1 MSNEAKALKQQ
12 GGKKIELQKLLALGA
27 LVILFVFFFV
37 YGVFGKN
44 VDGVSFIMNIL
55 ESAYFIGFLA
65 LGVTFVIITGGIDL
79 SIGTIMMCGAL
90 IGGYAYNTWGW
101 PFIAAI
107 VLTIAIPTIFGLFNG
122 ILISKLRLP
131 PFIATLGTM
140 MISQGLGSIITSVQ
154 TQRWPTAAEAD
165 GWFKSVFLKT
175 PEGFPIGIIWLVAFF
190 LIAMFLLNK
199 TKFGKYTFAIG
210 SNEEAARLS
219 GVNTT
224 KWLTLVY
231 VVNGIFCGFAALMYS
246 ATYTTILPGTGNGLE
261 LQGIAA
267 VVIGGTS
274 LAGGVGSMSGT
285 MIGVF
290 IMAVL
295 KTGLTA
301 IGLQPQWQTFFVG
314 VVVILAVLM
323 DIYRQKSATKVKVAA

>member
-1 MSNEAKALKQQ
+1 MSNREKALKQQ
-12 GGKKIELQKLLALGA
+12 GKKIELQKLLALGA
-27 LVILFVFFFV
+27 LVILLAFFML
-37 YGVFGKN
+37 YGHFGKGVDVPSFLIN
-44 VDGVSFIMNIL
+44 VL
-55 ESAYFIGFLA
+55 ESAYYIGFLA

-90 IGGYAYNTWGW
+90 IGGVAYNVWGW
-101 PFIAAI
+101 PMWLALVLI
-107 VLTIAIPTIFGLFNG
+107 VLVATAFGLFNG
-122 ILISKLRLP
+122 IMVSKLKLP

-140 MISQGLGSIITSVQ
+140 MISQGLGSVIAQTQ
-154 TQRWPTAAEAD
+154 TQRFPTMADPD
-165 GWFKSVFLKT
+165 GWFKQVFLKT
-175 PEGFPIGIIWLVAFF
+175 QSGFPTGVLWLVGFF
-190 LIAMFLLNK
+190 ILALFLLNK

-219 GVNTT
+219 GIKTS

-231 VVNGIFCGFAALMYS
+231 VVNALFCGFAGIFYA
-246 ATYTTILPGTGNGLE
+246 ATFTTVIPGSGNGLE

-274 LAGGVGSMSGT
+274 LAGGVGSMTGT

-295 KTGLTA
+295 KSGLMA
-301 IGLQPQWQTFFVG
+301 ISIPQQWQTLLTG
-314 VVVILAVLM
+314 VVVILAVLL
-323 DIYRQKSATKVKVAA
+323 DIYRQKSANKVKAA

>member
-12 GGKKIELQKLLALGA
+12 GGKKIDLQKLLALGA
-27 LVILFVFFFV
+27 LVILFVFFFIAA
-37 YGVFGKN
+37 VFGNN
-44 VDGVSFIMNIL
+44 VNGLTFITNVL
-55 ESAYFIGFLA
+55 ESSYFVGFLA
-65 LGVTFVIITGGIDL
+65 LGVTFAIITGGIDL

-90 IGGYAYNTWGW
+90 IGGYMYNSQGW
-101 PFIAAI
+101 PLIAAI
-107 VLTIAIPTIFGLFNG
+107 ILTVLIPTGFGLLNG
-122 ILISKLRLP
+122 LLIARLKLP
-131 PFIATLGTM
+131 AFIATLGTM
-140 MISQGLGSIITSVQ
+140 MISQGLGSIVTSVQ
-154 TQRWPTAAEAD
+154 TQRWPTAADVD
-165 GWFKSVFLKT
+165 GWFKAVFMKT
-175 PEGFPIGIIWLVAFF
+175 PEGFPTGVIWLVAFF
-190 LIAMFLLNK
+190 LLAMFLLNK

-219 GVNTT
+219 GVNTA

-231 VVNGIFCGFAALMYS
+231 VVNGLFCGFAAIMYG
-246 ATYTTILPGTGNGLE
+246 ATYTTVLPQTGNGLE

-285 MIGVF
+285 LIGVF
-290 IMAVL
+290 IMSVL
-295 KTGLTA
+295 KMGLTS

-323 DIYRQKSATKVKVAA
+323 DIYRQKSANKVKAA